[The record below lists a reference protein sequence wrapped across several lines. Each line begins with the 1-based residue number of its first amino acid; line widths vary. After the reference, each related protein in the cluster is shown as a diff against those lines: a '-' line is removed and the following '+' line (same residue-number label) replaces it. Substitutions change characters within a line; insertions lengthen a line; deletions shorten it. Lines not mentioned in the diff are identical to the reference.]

1 MSLRYLLSGIAVM
14 AACVCSAAPQVVWLN
29 PVHDF
34 GAFREE
40 VGPVS
45 CTFKAVNVGDEP
57 VVVVDARANCGCTR
71 PIYSKEPVN
80 PGDTLKVVVTYLPA
94 GRPGRFHKQVKVTT
108 NASAATLGVKGTVIG
123 APATLSQRYPVE
135 AAPLRISND
144 VSPFGSTRKGR
155 VLAAAINMYN
165 PTPDTITPGVVN
177 LPPYIN
183 ALIRP
188 ERIAPG
194 EQATVSM
201 TAYTDRCPMW
211 DVAEDS
217 LLLVPDM
224 RYPHR
229 THKVSTVMIINED
242 FSKMSAEELERAPVA
257 RLSADAVDCGVIDR
271 SSPRLKRTLTLANKG
286 DEPLL
291 VRRIY
296 TPDPAV
302 EVEISSLKIKPGKH
316 ATITVTVDPGKI
328 EAGSLLIAR
337 ITLIINDP
345 ASPRQIIRV
354 VGE

>member
-201 TAYTDRCPMW
+201 TAYT
-211 DVAEDS
+211 A
-217 LLLVPDM
+217 
-224 RYPHR
+224 
-229 THKVSTVMIINED
+229 
-242 FSKMSAEELERAPVA
+242 
-257 RLSADAVDCGVIDR
+257 
-271 SSPRLKRTLTLANKG
+271 
-286 DEPLL
+286 
-291 VRRIY
+291 
-296 TPDPAV
+296 
-302 EVEISSLKIKPGKH
+302 
-316 ATITVTVDPGKI
+316 
-328 EAGSLLIAR
+328 
-337 ITLIINDP
+337 
-345 ASPRQIIRV
+345 
-354 VGE
+354 